1 MARQLVDAG
10 AEVGLLVIIDVPVP
24 PWASAAQ
31 IRRRGKRER
40 RPCATACCGPSARR
54 AKRSSRPSGSSRVED
69 FDQYDV
75 FYLVSMHSGR
85 RYDVDTPCPAPTL
98 IVRAT
103 DVEYF
108 PDPTKADPDLGW
120 APLLSGPVTC
130 VDAPGNHLTMIRR
143 PYAATLAEL
152 IESAIGP
159 VNECFRT
166 KNFMPRNPDIPQLV
180 ARLCR
185 EYRA

>member
-1 MARQLVDAG
+1 
-10 AEVGLLVIIDVPVP
+10 
-24 PWASAAQ
+24 
-31 IRRRGKRER
+31 
-40 RPCATACCGPSARR
+40 
-54 AKRSSRPSGSSRVED
+54 
-69 FDQYDV
+69 
-75 FYLVSMHSGR
+75 MHSGR

-120 APLLSGPVTC
+120 PPLLSGPVTC

-143 PYAATLAEL
+143 PYAATLAGL

-159 VNECFRT
+159 GR
-166 KNFMPRNPDIPQLV
+166 
-180 ARLCR
+180 
-185 EYRA
+185 